1 MSDSSDSAILQE
13 ILLELKQVK
22 RQLAKVN
29 EERITI
35 DEFCRRLKWG
45 KTKFYEKIDVGE
57 IAPPIKDGRLS
68 YYLNSYVNEVVTRES
83 KSATLAA

>member
-1 MSDSSDSAILQE
+1 MQTSEQELLHE
-13 ILLELKQVK
+13 ILAELKQVK

-29 EERITI
+29 EERVCI

-45 KTKFYEKIDVGE
+45 KTKFYEKIHLGE
-57 IAPPIKDGRLS
+57 VSPPIKDGRFS

-83 KSATLAA
+83 KSDTLAA

>member
-1 MSDSSDSAILQE
+1 MQTSEQELLQE
-13 ILLELKQVK
+13 ILLELRQVK

-29 EERITI
+29 EERICI

-45 KTKFYEKIDVGE
+45 RTKFYEKIDQGE
-57 IAPPIKDGRLS
+57 VAPPIKDGRLS

>member
-1 MSDSSDSAILQE
+1 MQTSEQELLHE
-13 ILLELKQVK
+13 ILLEVKQMK

-29 EERITI
+29 EERVCIE
-35 DEFCRRLKWG
+35 EFCRRLNWK
-45 KTKFYEKIDVGE
+45 KTKFYDRIQKGE
-57 IAPPIKDGRLS
+57 IEPPIKDGRFS

>member
-1 MSDSSDSAILQE
+1 MLTSEQELLQE
-13 ILLELKQVK
+13 ILSELKQVK

-29 EERITI
+29 EERVSIE
-35 DEFCRRLKWG
+35 EFCRRLNWK
-45 KTKFYEKIDVGE
+45 KTKFYDRIQQGE
-57 IAPPIKDGRLS
+57 IAPPVKDGRFS

>member
-1 MSDSSDSAILQE
+1 MQTSDQELLQA
-13 ILLELKQVK
+13 ILLEVRQMK
-22 RQLAKVN
+22 RELARVN
-29 EERITI
+29 EERVCI

-45 KTKFYEKIDVGE
+45 KTKFYEKINLGE
-57 IAPPIKDGRLS
+57 ISPPIKDGRLS

>member
-1 MSDSSDSAILQE
+1 MLTSEQELLQE

-29 EERITI
+29 EERVGIE
-35 DEFCRRLKWG
+35 EFCRRLNWK
-45 KTKFYEKIDVGE
+45 KTKFYDRIHQGE
-57 IAPPIKDGRLS
+57 IEPPIKDGRLS